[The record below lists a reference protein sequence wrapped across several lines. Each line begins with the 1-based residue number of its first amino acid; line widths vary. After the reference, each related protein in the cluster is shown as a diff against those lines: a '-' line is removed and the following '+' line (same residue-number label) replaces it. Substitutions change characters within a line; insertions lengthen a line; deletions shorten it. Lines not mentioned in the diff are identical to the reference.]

1 MKKIIALALT
11 FTLLF
16 ALTLTAAASSV
27 SVATE
32 LTNVRTYYSKQNQAT
47 CYEETLALASMGML
61 TGRTPFIPEKDGT
74 AGELAK
80 RILAVN
86 ATGEIP
92 ENDPDAE
99 ELKQFQNTNGAFGN
113 VESHCLS
120 MIALSSRKAVY
131 ASGKA
136 YAWLLSQQRE
146 NGSFS
151 DSVKETALAVCIL
164 SQSQNDAELDAA
176 AKGVL
181 YLNQYK
187 ATNAVDLCWQI
198 IGITDGGVD
207 ANTAAD
213 RNLLE
218 DLLSYQNTTDYSFY
232 RSHNDT
238 ATDGEATVLALIALD
253 TINKDGSLF
262 QRLAEE
268 GTLEFYNPADAL
280 PLIIFAAV
288 VLVISIGFWIFI
300 FLHKENTK
308 TLDETK
314 SY

>member
-1 MKKIIALALT
+1 MKKIAAIILT
-11 FTLLF
+11 LTLLLT
-16 ALTLTAAASSV
+16 LTLTAAASSV

-32 LTNVRTYYSKQNQAT
+32 LTNIRSYYSQKNQAT
-47 CYEETLALASMGML
+47 RYEETLALAAMGML
-61 TGRTPFIPEKDGT
+61 EGRTPFLPEKDGT
-74 AGELAK
+74 AGTLAK

-86 ATGEIP
+86 ATGKIP
-92 ENDPDAE
+92 ENDTDAE
-99 ELKQFQNTNGAFGN
+99 ELKNLQNTDGAFGN

-120 MIALSSRKAVY
+120 MMALSSRKAVY
-131 ASGKA
+131 GSAKA
-136 YAWLLSQQRE
+136 YAWLLAQQGE

-151 DSVKETALAVCIL
+151 DSAKDTALAVCIL
-164 SQSQNDAELDAA
+164 SRSQNDAELEAA
-176 AKGVL
+176 AKGVK
-181 YLNQYK
+181 YLNQYE
-187 ATNAVDLCWQI
+187 ASNAVDLCWQI

-213 RNLLE
+213 RGLLE
-218 DLLSYQNTTDYSFY
+218 DLLSYQNTADYSFY

-238 ATDGEATVLALIALD
+238 ETDGEATVMALIALD

-262 QRLAEE
+262 QRLTTE
-268 GTLEFYNPADAL
+268 GTLEYYNLADAL

-288 VLVISIGFWIFI
+288 LLVLSIAFWIFI
-300 FLHKENTK
+300 FLHKKNTK